1 MQRKRIYVEYDQGT
15 AKWLIDDKSFK
26 SKVAGRRKGAKF
38 TVENKEFVRSKT

>member
-26 SKVAGRRKGAKF
+26 DKFVGRCKGAKF
-38 TVENKEFVRSKT
+38 TVENKQFLRSKT